1 MFAAIHQ
8 ILVVFFGIIVG
19 YLGRRLK
26 IITPEG
32 TDVLSSIVVKMV
44 LPLYLFNA
52 IATSDASVGLGGI
65 ALTLALATA
74 MYLLCGGIGRL
85 LVPLFCSDKQDKPV
99 YIFETLCA
107 NVTYVG
113 IPVCTAVF
121 GSTAKFYASL
131 MNIPFSLLCFS
142 LGIFMLS
149 GKTSLRKAFNPA
161 FVAGVLAVVV
171 YAARIPVPALLLEA
185 SGFIGQATSPCAMLI
200 IGSVLG
206 GVPLKELFA
215 DWRVFPYCFIRLLLL
230 PAVVMLLSSFLP
242 IDPVLRGCVILMSAM
257 PAATNAT
264 MLCSIYGGNSQLSA
278 KLISISALFSMIT
291 IPVWTLFLS

>member
-19 YLGRRLK
+19 YLGRRFK
-26 IITPEG
+26 IITSEG

-65 ALTLALATA
+65 ALTLALATG
-74 MYLLCGGIGRL
+74 MYLLCGGIGRI
-85 LVPLFCSDKQDKPV
+85 LVPLFCSDERDKPV
-99 YIFETLCA
+99 YTFELLCG

-142 LGIFMLS
+142 LGILMLA
-149 GKTSLRKAFNPA
+149 GKTSLKKAFNPA
-161 FVAGVLAVVV
+161 FMAGVLAVIV
-171 YAARIPVPALLLEA
+171 YTLRIPVPELLLEA
-185 SGFIGQATSPCAMLI
+185 TGFIGQATSPCAMLI

-206 GVPLKELFA
+206 SIPIRDLFN
-215 DWRVFPYCFIRLLLL
+215 DWRVFPYCALRLIVL
-230 PAVVMLLSSFLP
+230 PAVVMLLTSFLP

-264 MLCSIYGGNSQLSA
+264 MLCSIYGGNTQLSA

-291 IPVWTLFLS
+291 IPLWTLFLN